1 MMNQMV
7 MRQSKNLSFRW
18 TKVEGFGWF
27 WGLKDTCMYNH
38 VYTSPK
44 FGDLRRV
51 GVQFKIWPLEV
62 LRWIW
67 VASDAR
73 DKSQGHFAR
82 QPRYPPQIAAKAT
95 IWSPEGRP
103 RCRHYSQ
110 SLPTW
115 KLNKP
120 RQVARVTSST
130 LFLYS
135 SCRQSASCQ
144 RMQCGPLRTDL
155 CLLWVLNTSKYA
167 ASFVPK
173 RQHPFRMTNH
183 PNISKQTYVH
193 DIRRI

>member
-1 MMNQMV
+1 MYIHPLSLGIWEGSGCN
-7 MRQSKNLSFRW
+7 SKF
-18 TKVEGFGWF
+18 
-27 WGLKDTCMYNH
+27 D
-38 VYTSPK
+38 P
-44 FGDLRRV
+44 
-51 GVQFKIWPLEV
+51 

-82 QPRYPPQIAAKAT
+82 QTRDPPQIAAKAT

-120 RQVARVTSST
+120 RQVARVHQHCFFIPHADN
-130 LFLYS
+130 LLAVNG
-135 SCRQSASCQ
+135 CSAGRCA
-144 RMQCGPLRTDL
+144 LNL

-167 ASFVPK
+167 ASFVP
-173 RQHPFRMTNH
+173 RQHPFRMTKS
-183 PNISKQTYVH
+183 SKHIQTNKCSWH
-193 DIRRI
+193 